1 MLNDATHQEQD
12 VRFEIRS
19 GTRVS
24 AVALGKGSLGL
35 GLVSIVLTGVHGACD
50 DMLMVNVEADP
61 IVLSRLAEDL
71 AVVAADLAKP
81 AQTAAE
87 QGAPPDLGRN
97 QPWRKHGIPCLDPL
111 CDRLQCIAAR
121 QAEAMGPEAY
131 ERLKLAVLGR
141 PHGPDCECVVC
152 QRTPVGAEVGS

>member
-1 MLNDATHQEQD
+1 MLNGATPEEQD

-24 AVALGKGSLGL
+24 AVALGKGGL
-35 GLVSIVLTGVHGACD
+35 GLVSIVVTGVHGACD
-50 DMLMVNVEADP
+50 DMLMVHVEADP
-61 IVLSRLAEDL
+61 VVLGRLAEDL
-71 AVVAADLAKP
+71 AVVAADLAK
-81 AQTAAE
+81 AAE
-87 QGAPPDLGRN
+87 VAKKQGAPPDLGRN
-97 QPWRKHGIPCLDPL
+97 HPWRKHGIPCLDPL
-111 CDRLQCIAAR
+111 CNRLQCIAAR

-152 QRTPVGAEVGS
+152 QRVPVGAEVGG